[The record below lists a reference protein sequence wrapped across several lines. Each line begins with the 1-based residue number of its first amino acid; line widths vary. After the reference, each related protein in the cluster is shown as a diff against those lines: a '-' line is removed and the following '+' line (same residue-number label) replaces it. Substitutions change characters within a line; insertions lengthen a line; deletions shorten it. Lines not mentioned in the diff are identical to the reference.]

1 MKSLFK
7 NAIFNLIRSCMSLIF
22 PIITFTYAT
31 RILLPE
37 GMGKIEFSKSFV
49 AYFNIMAMLGIV
61 NYGTREGAKIRD
73 NRERLSKFA
82 QELFLINIMSV
93 CVVLVIFGVTLFC
106 IPRLSDY
113 LIILLIYS
121 VTIPLTALGMEW
133 LYNAVE
139 DYKYVAIR
147 TSLIQV
153 ASVILMLLFVRTKND
168 LWKYALIQVIASS
181 GNNLLN
187 FMHSCKYLD
196 LYPLKKNISL
206 RRHIKSILVLF
217 CITLF
222 IQVFTHMD
230 STMLGF
236 MTNNRYVGLY
246 AAAGKMTGM
255 VSTMITALSLVTM
268 PRIAYYVGQNNQ
280 SEICRLSVRII
291 NLIMLL
297 GIPTVI
303 GMIMLSR
310 NLILLFCGYEYLEA
324 DIAAKIMSLR
334 IVLIPLNSFIL
345 LHLFIPLGKEKGN
358 LLATGSAALV
368 NLLANRILIP
378 AFYHLGAAVA
388 TIIAEGMELIVNIYF
403 LAKFVNICKIFHY
416 VWQYILAGLS
426 IVIICLISD
435 KMISSLLISTFV
447 SIGGSIFSYFT
458 ILAILHNDFVK
469 EIVKD
474 LNRKYKPRRHF

>member
-187 FMHSCKYLD
+187 FMHSCKYL
-196 LYPLKKNISL
+196 
-206 RRHIKSILVLF
+206 
-217 CITLF
+217 
-222 IQVFTHMD
+222 
-230 STMLGF
+230 
-236 MTNNRYVGLY
+236 
-246 AAAGKMTGM
+246 GK
-255 VSTMITALSLVTM
+255 
-268 PRIAYYVGQNNQ
+268 R
-280 SEICRLSVRII
+280 
-291 NLIMLL
+291 
-297 GIPTVI
+297 
-303 GMIMLSR
+303 
-310 NLILLFCGYEYLEA
+310 
-324 DIAAKIMSLR
+324 
-334 IVLIPLNSFIL
+334 
-345 LHLFIPLGKEKGN
+345 
-358 LLATGSAALV
+358 
-368 NLLANRILIP
+368 
-378 AFYHLGAAVA
+378 
-388 TIIAEGMELIVNIYF
+388 
-403 LAKFVNICKIFHY
+403 
-416 VWQYILAGLS
+416 
-426 IVIICLISD
+426 
-435 KMISSLLISTFV
+435 
-447 SIGGSIFSYFT
+447 
-458 ILAILHNDFVK
+458 
-469 EIVKD
+469 
-474 LNRKYKPRRHF
+474 